1 MKPRFQNL
9 LSRLVLGC
17 LLLLTVVLPVCPVA
31 VASPFNTEIVGPQPI
46 LTWPVVPNAVYYEIE
61 FLDRL
66 PENPNGVAPS
76 KYRVFSSR
84 AVFTNGFNPDL
95 RNVSNDILY
104 WRVLGLDIRGNPLG
118 GFSNARRLRID
129 AEKKEPLK
137 PLITSRLNARGSA
150 PLLYPVYTWIPLLET
165 TTYELELTRLPPE
178 NPGGVEPSQHRIW
191 SKRAEGFA
199 CYDEEPRLEPGRYY
213 YRVRG
218 IADDGGPVG
227 VWSDTAI
234 HDVPVLRSVYAATL
248 GDSITHG
255 GGAVSYSPADWA
267 YDYQT
272 YLKFPT
278 LNLGHSGD
286 TAETTAARF
295 DEDVLPFQPQFLLV
309 MTGIN
314 SLRAGVPAESVIRDL
329 RIIRYKC
336 LLQGIRPILLTLPP
350 INPAAIAR
358 AFGQETS
365 PTWQQELAKVNDFI
379 RRQTHHIDLYPYFAD
394 ERGELPER
402 LAIDGLHYDIAGK
415 QLMATIINAQWDR
428 VSR

>member
-104 WRVLGLDIRGNPLG
+104 WRVLGLDIRGNPVG

-178 NPGGVEPSQHRIW
+178 NPGGIDPSKHRIW
-191 SKRAEGFA
+191 SNRSEGFA
-199 CYDEEPRLEPGRYY
+199 
-213 YRVRG
+213 
-218 IADDGGPVG
+218 
-227 VWSDTAI
+227 
-234 HDVPVLRSVYAATL
+234 
-248 GDSITHG
+248 
-255 GGAVSYSPADWA
+255 
-267 YDYQT
+267 
-272 YLKFPT
+272 
-278 LNLGHSGD
+278 
-286 TAETTAARF
+286 
-295 DEDVLPFQPQFLLV
+295 V
-309 MTGIN
+309 MTKNRG
-314 SLRAGVPAESVIRDL
+314 G
-329 RIIRYKC
+329 
-336 LLQGIRPILLTLPP
+336 
-350 INPAAIAR
+350 NPAAITT
-358 AFGQETS
+358 GS
-365 PTWQQELAKVNDFI
+365 
-379 RRQTHHIDLYPYFAD
+379 
-394 ERGELPER
+394 GE
-402 LAIDGLHYDIAGK
+402 
-415 QLMATIINAQWDR
+415 
-428 VSR
+428 